1 MWIPSKFLV
10 QFFSCDD
17 DMEEIFRAASNT
29 IFCRKSFICEHS
41 RGLDPRVARGG
52 KLLPS
57 CVYDRLEAIVHNEY
71 SMFMRDQGLTPLPAH
86 QFNLFDEKCIVG
98 VNLTCHDCG
107 ASYQNV
113 ARNKID
119 IFTTLVHIHDEL
131 IPGSNDLDQSSLL
144 DVSDV
149 YAISRTW
156 VTSFKAY
163 LEKLVSSLSR
173 SHSCGIDVLDLS
185 SVLSMD
191 KSNHVSSG
199 IISSDS
205 IKTLDHFKGEDPTSK
220 ITCKHGCCHLMHNS
234 RSVRLI
240 SGDAWRNIKHIF
252 TKALAHQFTCKT
264 TDATGNCELC
274 HAEAME
280 ERLLPQKLGEWT
292 TSIAQ
297 SQLLV
302 ELRGRGEQTGKL
314 YPSKIDQ
321 HLQLNLDG
329 PLSLRV
335 LPKAYVQ
342 IWRDCIQVIEKAG
355 KKNIDVIRKQL
366 SDVFLSKSSPF
377 RVEYI
382 CKMHQMTINVPSLTE
397 SKDFSSWLD
406 ELNRSSVEL
415 LLNDE
420 YDGLLLSISE
430 LESTLRSRNGPKL
443 TIFSS
448 QSPPSISI
456 SLQEGKLITAINP
469 QTCRYG
475 CTSST
480 SDNDAI
486 NSVVLF
492 QSGQSKRA
500 KLARSSEVVNEVP
513 NGPLCKAVVHQVE
526 NGTSIEVAASSIM
539 INASSAESPLLSAT
553 GRPRR
558 SCKARGTGV
567 YSVEDIEMALD
578 GNLAHLR
585 LLLHQLK
592 GKKLYGQ
599 RLFLLYMIST
609 QVEVKEL
616 TLDDNLKTMHD
627 LAIISALDSNC
638 NIDNADSKQDCTIY
652 LVLSYDDVES
662 TKSNNSRMR
671 HNQEEKDE
679 DDYLALALSDIACGG
694 WKTDDVSSVKQI
706 KRRRQERGFQGTF
719 LQSTQFDTQASVAKI
734 NEVDDQDRMI
744 TTELEDLTDNVS
756 VRDNVIVDMTI
767 DEDEY
772 VTKNVE
778 MTEDCVLE
786 KKYCKADITEDGA
799 INVHALPAIKSNL
812 NIIPERHEFISFTDL
827 TCHCCSKQLDTNC
840 VWCKMNNIFL
850 CSTCKTRLTL

>member
-17 DMEEIFRAASNT
+17 DMEKIFRAASNT

-41 RGLDPRVARGG
+41 RGLDPRVVRGG

-57 CVYDRLEAIVHNEY
+57 CVYDRLEAIIHNEY

-86 QFNLFDEKCIVG
+86 QFTLFDEKCIVG

-119 IFTTLVHIHDEL
+119 IFTTLVRIHDEL

-163 LEKLVSSLSR
+163 VKKLVSSLSR
-173 SHSCGIDVLDLS
+173 SHSGGIDDLDLS

-205 IKTLDHFKGEDPTSK
+205 IKTLDPFKGEDPTSK

-240 SGDAWRNIKHIF
+240 RGDLWRNIKHIF
-252 TKALAHQFTCKT
+252 TKALAHPFTCKT
-264 TDATGNCELC
+264 IDATGNCELC
-274 HAEAME
+274 HAEVME
-280 ERLLPQKLGEWT
+280 ERLLPQKLSEWT

-297 SQLLV
+297 SQLLI
-302 ELRGRGEQTGKL
+302 ELRGRGKHTDKL

-321 HLQLNLDG
+321 LLQLNLDG
-329 PLSLRV
+329 PLSLRI
-335 LPKAYVQ
+335 LSQTDVQ
-342 IWRDCIQVIEKAG
+342 IWRDCIRIVEEAG

-366 SDVFLSKSSPF
+366 SDIILSKSSPF
-377 RVEYI
+377 WLKLVCE
-382 CKMHQMTINVPSLTE
+382 MHQMTINVPSLTE
-397 SKDFSSWLD
+397 SEDFPSWLD

-415 LLNDE
+415 LLIDE

-430 LESTLRSRNGPKL
+430 LELILRSESGSKL
-443 TIFSS
+443 TVFKS

-456 SLQEGKLITAINP
+456 SLQEGKLITTINP

-486 NSVVLF
+486 SLVLLS

-500 KLARSSEVVNEVP
+500 KVARSEVVNEVP
-513 NGPLCKAVVHQVE
+513 KGPLCQAVVHQVE

-539 INASSAESPLLSAT
+539 INASSAESSLLSAT

-567 YSVEDIEMALD
+567 YSVEDIEIALD

-599 RLFLLYMIST
+599 RLFLLYMISA

-616 TLDDNLKTMHD
+616 TLDDNSKTMHD

-638 NIDNADSKQDCTIY
+638 NIDNVDSKQDCTIY
-652 LVLSYDDVES
+652 LVLSYDDIES
-662 TKSNNSRMR
+662 TKPNNSRMC

-706 KRRRQERGFQGTF
+706 KRQRQERGFQGTF
-719 LQSTQFDTQASVAKI
+719 LQSTQFDTQANVPTI
-734 NEVDDQDRMI
+734 NEVDDRDRMNS
-744 TTELEDLTDNVS
+744 TELEDSTDNVS
-756 VRDNVIVDMTI
+756 GTDNDVVDITIDDDEYMTKYVDMT
-767 DEDEY
+767 EDSLS
-772 VTKNVE
+772 VE
-778 MTEDCVLE
+778 VNCNA
-786 KKYCKADITEDGA
+786 YITEDGA
-799 INVHALPAIKSNL
+799 INVHTVPAIKSNV
-812 NIIPERHEFISFTDL
+812 NIIPERHNLISFNDL
-827 TCHCCSKQLDTNC
+827 TCHWCAKTLDTNC
-840 VWCKMNNIFL
+840 VLCKMNNIFL
-850 CSTCKTRLTL
+850 CSTCKTLAI

>member
-1 MWIPSKFLV
+1 M

-119 IFTTLVHIHDEL
+119 IFTTLVRIHDEL

-163 LEKLVSSLSR
+163 IEKLVSSLSR
-173 SHSCGIDVLDLS
+173 LNSGGIDDLDLS

-191 KSNHVSSG
+191 KSNHVNSG

-205 IKTLDHFKGEDPTSK
+205 IKTLDPFKGEDPTSK

-252 TKALAHQFTCKT
+252 TKALAHQFTSKT

-342 IWRDCIQVIEKAG
+342 IWRDCIRVIEKAG

-366 SDVFLSKSSPF
+366 SDVILSKSSPF
-377 RVEYI
+377 RLEYI
-382 CKMHQMTINVPSLTE
+382 CKMHQMTINIPSFTE
-397 SKDFSSWLD
+397 SEDFSSWLD

-430 LESTLRSRNGPKL
+430 LESALRSGNGPKL

-469 QTCRYG
+469 QTCTYG

-486 NSVVLF
+486 NSVVLS
-492 QSGQSKRA
+492 QPGQSKRA

-513 NGPLCKAVVHQVE
+513 NGQLCKAVVHQVE

-592 GKKLYGQ
+592 GKKLYKQ

-609 QVEVKEL
+609 QVEVK
-616 TLDDNLKTMHD
+616 
-627 LAIISALDSNC
+627 
-638 NIDNADSKQDCTIY
+638 
-652 LVLSYDDVES
+652 
-662 TKSNNSRMR
+662 
-671 HNQEEKDE
+671 
-679 DDYLALALSDIACGG
+679 
-694 WKTDDVSSVKQI
+694 
-706 KRRRQERGFQGTF
+706 
-719 LQSTQFDTQASVAKI
+719 
-734 NEVDDQDRMI
+734 
-744 TTELEDLTDNVS
+744 
-756 VRDNVIVDMTI
+756 
-767 DEDEY
+767 
-772 VTKNVE
+772 
-778 MTEDCVLE
+778 
-786 KKYCKADITEDGA
+786 
-799 INVHALPAIKSNL
+799 
-812 NIIPERHEFISFTDL
+812 
-827 TCHCCSKQLDTNC
+827 
-840 VWCKMNNIFL
+840 
-850 CSTCKTRLTL
+850 

>member
-1 MWIPSKFLV
+1 M

-17 DMEEIFRAASNT
+17 DMEKIFRAASNT
-29 IFCRKSFICEHS
+29 IFCRKSFICQHS

-57 CVYDRLEAIVHNEY
+57 CVYDRLEAIVRNEY
-71 SMFMRDQGLTPLPAH
+71 SMFMRDQGLTPLPLT
-86 QFNLFDEKCIVG
+86 LFDEKYIVG
-98 VNLTCHDCG
+98 VNLSCHDCG

-119 IFTTLVHIHDEL
+119 IFTTLVRMHDEL

-163 LEKLVSSLSR
+163 VEKLVSSLSR
-173 SHSCGIDVLDLS
+173 SHSGGIDDLDLS
-185 SVLSMD
+185 SVLSVEE
-191 KSNHVSSG
+191 SNHVSSG

-205 IKTLDHFKGEDPTSK
+205 IKTLDPFKGEDPTSK

-252 TKALAHQFTCKT
+252 TETLAHPFTCKT
-264 TDATGNCELC
+264 IDATGNCELC
-274 HAEAME
+274 HAEVME
-280 ERLLPQKLGEWT
+280 ERLLPQKLSEWT

-297 SQLLV
+297 SQLLF
-302 ELRGRGEQTGKL
+302 ELRGRGIQTDKL
-314 YPSKIDQ
+314 YPSEVNQ
-321 HLQLNLDG
+321 LLQLNLKG
-329 PLSLRV
+329 PLSLRI
-335 LPKAYVQ
+335 LSQADVQ
-342 IWRDCIQVIEKAG
+342 IWRDCIRVVEKAG
-355 KKNIDVIRKQL
+355 KKNTDVIRKQL
-366 SDVFLSKSSPF
+366 SDIILPKSSPF
-377 RVEYI
+377 RLELI
-382 CKMHQMTINVPSLTE
+382 CEMHQMTINVPSLTE
-397 SKDFSSWLD
+397 SKDVSSWLD
-406 ELNRSSVEL
+406 KLNRSSVEL
-415 LLNDE
+415 LLIDE
-420 YDGLLLSISE
+420 HDGLLLSIAK
-430 LESTLRSRNGPKL
+430 LESILRSESGSKL
-443 TIFSS
+443 PVFKS

-475 CTSST
+475 CTSSN

-486 NSVVLF
+486 NSVVLSS

-500 KLARSSEVVNEVP
+500 KLARSGEVVNEVP
-513 NGPLCKAVVHQVE
+513 KGPLCKAVVHQVE
-526 NGTSIEVAASSIM
+526 NATSIEVAASSIM
-539 INASSAESPLLSAT
+539 INASIAESPLLSAT

-567 YSVEDIEMALD
+567 YSVEAIEMALD

-599 RLFLLYMIST
+599 RLFLLFMIST
-609 QVEVKEL
+609 KVEVKEL

-627 LAIISALDSNC
+627 LAIISAFDSNC
-638 NIDNADSKQDCTIY
+638 NSDYTDSKQDCTIY

-662 TKSNNSRMR
+662 TKSNNSRIR

-679 DDYLALALSDIACGG
+679 DDYIALALSDIACGG

-706 KRRRQERGFQGTF
+706 KRQRQERGFQGTF
-719 LQSTQFDTQASVAKI
+719 LQSTQQASVAKI
-734 NEVDDQDRMI
+734 NKVDDQDRMI
-744 TTELEDLTDNVS
+744 TTELENLTDNVS
-756 VRDNVIVDMTI
+756 VCDNSIVDMTI
-767 DEDEY
+767 DEGEY
-772 VTKNVE
+772 MTKNVE

-786 KKYCKADITEDGA
+786 KFNCKADITEDEA
-799 INVHALPAIKSNL
+799 INVHAVPAIKSNL
-812 NIIPERHEFISFTDL
+812 NIIPERHDLISFNDL
-827 TCHCCSKQLDTNC
+827 TCHWCAKLLDTNC
-840 VWCKMNNIFL
+840 VWCKSKTNSIFL
-850 CSTCKTRLTL
+850 CSTCKTLAI